1 MAYRYL
7 YLLMVTAIVLDKS
20 QIYKTIVNGL
30 GLITTMFSAIARYN
44 NFEPY
49 LYEQNSNTL

>member
-20 QIYKTIVNGL
+20 QIYQTIVNGL
-30 GLITTMFSAIARYN
+30 GLITTIFSAITRYN